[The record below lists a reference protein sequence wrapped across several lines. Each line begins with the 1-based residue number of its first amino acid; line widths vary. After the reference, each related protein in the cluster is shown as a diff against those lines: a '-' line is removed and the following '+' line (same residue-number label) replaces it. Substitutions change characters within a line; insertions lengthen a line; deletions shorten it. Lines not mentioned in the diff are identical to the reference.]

1 MRYSSLELQWWH
13 RITSAPDSD
22 LTAGLDFNQ
31 VCAQRC
37 GHCPAEY
44 CSELLGLARV
54 CTVQLLLQAALAI
67 GACASGLLTC
77 TPLLL
82 PHPQASEL
90 LLDAI
95 ELIACGH
102 ALSQGYC
109 QTAAEQ
115 HVVAAHMDSTQGSLL
130 SRLHTCL
137 LQAPQPPTA
146 GITATASAAAGR
158 AMSRATPQLGTVPV
172 GTRVPG
178 PGNTTRVAIPTAD
191 GQGVQLVYEKQAA
204 RILKRREQAALRAAA
219 APAAAPTAA
228 AAGSGRKRTRA
239 ASPVRYR
246 VARQSMAAAAAAAAA
261 AAGPSLD
268 APVNVPPVVP
278 TTSPP
283 ASSTGMP
290 TTMPMP
296 QVNTLPADE
305 NSLSQFW
312 EKFG

>member
-1 MRYSSLELQWWH
+1 MYRCCILWPWLH
-13 RITSAPDSD
+13 AR
-22 LTAGLDFNQ
+22 LTT
-31 VCAQRC
+31 
-37 GHCPAEY
+37 GHA
-44 CSELLGLARV
+44 
-54 CTVQLLLQAALAI
+54 
-67 GACASGLLTC
+67 
-77 TPLLL
+77 PLLL
-82 PHPQASEL
+82 LLLQASEL

-95 ELIACGH
+95 ELIACGQ

-115 HVVAAHMDSTQGSLL
+115 HVVAAHIDSTQGSLL

-137 LQAPQPPTA
+137 LQAPQPPSA

-158 AMSRATPQLGTVPV
+158 PMPHGAPQVGTVPV

-228 AAGSGRKRTRA
+228 AAAGSGRKRTRA
-239 ASPVRYR
+239 ASPASYR
-246 VARQSMAAAAAAAAA
+246 VARQPA

-268 APVNVPPVVP
+268 APVHVPPVVP
-278 TTSPP
+278 VISPP
-283 ASSTGMP
+283 ASSTGLP